1 MQGFKRFIERSE
13 SKGFDMRN
21 LRRELQKVEAELE
34 ELRQHA
40 ELLERLALYV
50 TRSKNHAN
58 TFYWAKHLERE
69 KLLWEL
75 GDEFDYI
82 NWQQNF
88 NRWKRSTV

>member
-1 MQGFKRFIERSE
+1 MKGLYKYIERSE

-21 LRRELQKVEAELE
+21 LRKELEQVERELEDA
-34 ELRQHA
+34 RHTA
-40 ELLERLALYV
+40 ELLERLALYI

-75 GDEFDYI
+75 GDDFDPLTWEI
-82 NWQQNF
+82 NF
-88 NRWKRSTV
+88 KKWKRLTD

>member
-1 MQGFKRFIERSE
+1 MNGFRKFIERSE

-21 LRRELQKVEAELE
+21 LRKELEQVEAEMA
-34 ELRQHA
+34 ELRHQA

-69 KLLWEL
+69 KLIWEL
-75 GDEFDYI
+75 GDDFDPLT
-82 NWQQNF
+82 WETNF
-88 NRWKRSTV
+88 NIWKR

>member
-1 MQGFKRFIERSE
+1 MKGFRKFIERSE

-21 LRRELQKVEAELE
+21 LRKELEQVEAEMA
-34 ELRQHA
+34 ELRHQA

-69 KLLWEL
+69 KLIWEL
-75 GDEFDYI
+75 GDDFDPLT
-82 NWQQNF
+82 WETNF
-88 NRWKRSTV
+88 NIWKR